1 MADINQQILAA
12 LEEGHSPDVILQAIK
27 QRAND
32 SPAHA
37 AWYKNFQNQS
47 LDARSQQNDVDTYPD
62 MTNPQDVRTAPNQ
75 SVPNAPSSN
84 TTQQNQTIA
93 SRISQHLA
101 ETSGPQLAGEA
112 AGGVAALELGRRA
125 IANIVPTPGERVQK
139 EQNRLRE
146 QELELQRQKVASGT
160 TLSPY
165 EQARADTEKL
175 RAQQIQQQIEIEA
188 KQFELNKAKA
198 EQAQAA
204 AKQREAAKTQI
215 KDPVEQRL
223 AEISKSQGYGGN
235 IAPAGNTV
243 PQVNTMQPQPAPPPP
258 APTAV
263 APIERY
269 VFTAEG
275 LQKANPGQT
284 EWEIG
289 NKTFDAQEYA
299 DYLNDKFKSALES
312 KTPTSAAEVPKTP
325 LIVEA
330 PAPATPA
337 PPPAEVP
344 QAAVPPTEEKLTK
357 QQKGMKGHLVAM
369 YGGGHEGEAAYGKVK
384 EILGYTPEYPPGKGG
399 SLSAQETQIL
409 KDWRKA
415 NMAGPKINL
424 THDMKKAMTSGTT
437 LAVLMSIPAFAEA
450 AQNKN
455 YGEMTNIATDLLVL
469 PFAQSRA
476 TGENEQYELAKRRYE
491 GMVGGGRGV
500 TPAQAYNVGA
510 GRGVAPP
517 SAYQR

>member
-1 MADINQQILAA
+1 MTERISHEDMGFGDIQVEEKPKSNAPATEAVAPPASQPVMPSASQPLPTKAVAAPAVAPPLPPMPAAKSKVTAKDILPPLPNMPDVTKDPAFIKNAETAGAIGAGTVGLMTLLGIGGAA
-12 LEEGHSPDVILQAIK
+12 LTAHLAKKYGAKPETPSGPELTYTPPQAPVAETPVAETPVTETPK
-27 QRAND
+27 
-32 SPAHA
+32 
-37 AWYKNFQNQS
+37 
-47 LDARSQQNDVDTYPD
+47 
-62 MTNPQDVRTAPNQ
+62 
-75 SVPNAPSSN
+75 
-84 TTQQNQTIA
+84 QTIQNRTF
-93 SRISQHLA
+93 S
-101 ETSGPQLAGEA
+101 PKEA
-112 AGGVAALELGRRA
+112 A
-125 IANIVPTPGERVQK
+125 
-139 EQNRLRE
+139 
-146 QELELQRQKVASGT
+146 VASNIT
-160 TLSPY
+160 DNYPFSL
-165 EQARADTEKL
+165 Q
-175 RAQQIQQQIEIEA
+175 EA
-188 KQFELNKAKA
+188 KNGLGIGDVKITDSTQAKLVA
-198 EQAQAA
+198 DQYAKQLQAQAA
-204 AKQREAAKTQI
+204 A
-215 KDPVEQRL
+215 
-223 AEISKSQGYGGN
+223 N
-235 IAPAGNTV
+235 APAVT
-243 PQVNTMQPQPAPPPP
+243 PTETPTPPP
-258 APTAV
+258 APTAA

-289 NKTFDAQEYA
+289 SKTFDAQEYA

-424 THDMKKAMTSGTT
+424 THDMKKTMTSGTT